1 MPRKKTLL
9 SLLHRLS
16 FEEKLIGI
24 SSLLTIFAC
33 FLPWYGITSRIMD
46 QWWNGFSNIGYIVG
60 YVVFVIAL
68 ASAYALVAPIFSLPV
83 PKFLRHTL
91 SHLVLH
97 GEASF
102 LLILLSFVYA
112 RYTVFDAPGSSVR
125 FGLYMALISS
135 FIGAVSGYIL
145 WRKHI
150 VDLRRK
156 GLQEDFVHMPR
167 IRNEFA
173 EVEMEPEEN
182 DRFTANEQEMLMP
195 EESQEVRGFSS
206 HKEAE
211 VSDRVQEE
219 AEEVEEI
226 AETEEIL
233 NQEPEQEVIKEKT
246 IEELSDSYV
255 SEHQGLGSNSQDP
268 KEAQEADKDTM
279 KFSF

>member
-1 MPRKKTLL
+1 MSMPRRKTLL

-60 YVVFVIAL
+60 YVIFVIAL
-68 ASAYALVAPIFSLPV
+68 VSAYALIAPVFSLPV
-83 PKFLRHTL
+83 PRLLGHKL

-102 LLILLSFVYA
+102 LLVLLSFVYA

-156 GLQEDFVHMPR
+156 GLQEDFIHMPK

-182 DRFTANEQEMLMP
+182 DRFTANEQEEMLMP
-195 EESQEVRGFSS
+195 EESQEPKGLSS
-206 HKEAE
+206 HEETAE
-211 VSDRVQEE
+211 SDHVQEE
-219 AEEVEEI
+219 AEE
-226 AETEEIL
+226 TEEVL
-233 NQEPEQEVIKEKT
+233 SQEPEQEIAKEKT
-246 IEELSDSYV
+246 VEELSQSYESGHRGLDSH
-255 SEHQGLGSNSQDP
+255 HQEP
-268 KEAQEADKDTM
+268 KETQEADKDAM